1 MEGCR
6 DSGDQRYGTVRSGAR
21 RGRAD
26 GTGRDRIRAGP
37 SHLVGLRC
45 HRGGRERQSCARPG
59 YNTVQVAVT
68 AAAAGSTV
76 KVCAGT
82 YTEQVEITKSLTLT
96 GTGGKATLT
105 LPASPANSVACA
117 STASSQ
123 YGVDVCGPIHVTLSN
138 LVIDSA
144 WPSGTCNDDL
154 DAVLVAGGATL
165 EFSNSAVTAAG
176 AVPINGCQGGIG
188 VLVTSG
194 HLKMSDSAIS
204 GYQKNGITIKGTGS
218 TATIAGVKVTGAG
231 PTPAIAQ
238 NGIEVAEGAW
248 ASITGSTVRG
258 NECDVSVCGPDS
270 LSQTQSTGVL
280 FFAAAP
286 GSVFSH
292 STASGNDI
300 GVYFPAASDSQTGA
314 WIGHDSVVNNRYEDI
329 CLDQGKAEIDS
340 TQIRGG
346 NQPNGAQH
354 GGPGLR
360 ARPAVH
366 RRAGKRLAGGS
377 ARIAS
382 CRTAPAASRRSSLPA
397 GPISWTLAGVG
408 PPAGTGSASAG
419 NPARFT
425 GEVRPRIRARP
436 RASPRAGGKP
446 SRVGRASRST

>member
-1 MEGCR
+1 MR
-6 DSGDQRYGTVRSGAR
+6 RPWKAAAIAAISGTGLCALALAVAAPMAQAATVSGPAHPTLWVSGATAV
-21 RGRAD
+21 GGN
-26 GTGRDRIRAGP
+26 GT
-37 SHLVGLRC
+37 
-45 HRGGRERQSCARPG
+45 SCARPG
-59 YNTVQVAVT
+59 YNTVQAAVT

-280 FFAAAP
+280 FFDAAP
-286 GSVFSH
+286 GSVLSH

-300 GVYFPAASDSQTGA
+300 GVYFLAASDGQTGA

-346 NQPNGAQH
+346 NVALQSIQYVGQTAGVDSTASH
-354 GGPGLR
+354 DTIGPSS
-360 ARPAVH
+360 VH
-366 RRAGKRLAGGS
+366 ALQVYSDQGSGDVAGKLVVSDSAIHGS
-377 ARIAS
+377 VSNNSPA
-382 CRTAPAASRRSSLPA
+382 TAPVVL
-397 GPISWTLAGVG
+397 TL
-408 PPAGTGSASAG
+408 SHNS
-419 NPARFT
+419 
-425 GEVRPRIRARP
+425 
-436 RASPRAGGKP
+436 
-446 SRVGRASRST
+446 